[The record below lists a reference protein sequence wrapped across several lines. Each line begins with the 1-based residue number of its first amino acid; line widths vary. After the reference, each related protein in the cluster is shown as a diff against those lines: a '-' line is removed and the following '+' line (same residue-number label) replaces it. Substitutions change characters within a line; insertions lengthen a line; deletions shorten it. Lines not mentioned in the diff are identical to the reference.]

1 MRSLGLHCQEGL
13 GSKGQASS
21 SREHSWN
28 ATDEDTG
35 IHFSEPRTGLRHPR
49 LVAGDGKLS
58 VLSPGELGPCLQAEG
73 TFYAIILWAPLVCER
88 AAFALGGGH
97 CTSGPLRTAD
107 IVSRDEGGH
116 EFPFAFG
123 RHLLCL
129 LTGEKEKEKY
139 FSPVLDLR
147 YLISS

>member
-35 IHFSEPRTGLRHPR
+35 IHFSEPRTGLCHPR

-58 VLSPGELGPCLQAEG
+58 VLSPGELDPVSKSREHPMLASCGLLWSVKGQRLPWEVITVPQGP
-73 TFYAIILWAPLVCER
+73 
-88 AAFALGGGH
+88 
-97 CTSGPLRTAD
+97 
-107 IVSRDEGGH
+107 
-116 EFPFAFG
+116 
-123 RHLLCL
+123 
-129 LTGEKEKEKY
+129 
-139 FSPVLDLR
+139 
-147 YLISS
+147 